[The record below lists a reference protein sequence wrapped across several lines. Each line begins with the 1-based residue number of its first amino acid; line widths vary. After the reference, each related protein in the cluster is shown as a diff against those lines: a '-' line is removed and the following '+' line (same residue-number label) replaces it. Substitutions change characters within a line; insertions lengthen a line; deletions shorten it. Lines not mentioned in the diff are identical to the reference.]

1 VKSRLPTTYLL
12 LVVVVVIWGSYPTLV
27 KLALRDMPPFTLAAL
42 RCTLA
47 SALLAGLFWRGAGE
61 DETSITR
68 ADVPGLVVLGL
79 AGIAMST
86 GIYYLGVQLTT
97 ASNAVILTA
106 STPVLVALGGHLFFA
121 ERLSR
126 LQWAGVACSA
136 AGVLLTVSRGNLRL
150 LESPPHP
157 GDAIVVLGQVG
168 WATYTLYGKR
178 VLTRLSPRTATLGAY
193 LVGTAVLVPLAVI
206 AAPAFPQ
213 AAGIA
218 AAGGGALP
226 GDPGDP
232 VPRLVLPRGAGRGPR
247 RDGDLHEPP
256 GAGRGGAGHRHPGR
270 ERVGGPGGGGGRDPA
285 RRLDD
290 DAQVRY

>member
-1 VKSRLPTTYLL
+1 MKSRLPTTYLL

-27 KLALRDMPPFTLAAL
+27 KLALPDMPPFTLAAL
-42 RCTLA
+42 RCVLA

-61 DETSITR
+61 DETPITR
-68 ADVPGLVVLGL
+68 GDVPGLVVLGL

-106 STPVLVALGGHLFFA
+106 STPVLVAVGGHLFFA

-150 LESPPHP
+150 LESPPHL

-206 AAPAFPQ
+206 AAPAFPRAAWASLPAWGVVLFQGTLGTLSHVWYYRGVQ
-213 AAGIA
+213 AVGPAVTAIFMNLQALVGVALATVILGESVSAAQAVGA
-218 AAGGGALP
+218 AAILLG
-226 GDPGDP
+226 
-232 VPRLVLPRGAGRGPR
+232 VWMTTR
-247 RDGDLHEPP
+247 R
-256 GAGRGGAGHRHPGR
+256 
-270 ERVGGPGGGGGRDPA
+270 
-285 RRLDD
+285 
-290 DAQVRY
+290 